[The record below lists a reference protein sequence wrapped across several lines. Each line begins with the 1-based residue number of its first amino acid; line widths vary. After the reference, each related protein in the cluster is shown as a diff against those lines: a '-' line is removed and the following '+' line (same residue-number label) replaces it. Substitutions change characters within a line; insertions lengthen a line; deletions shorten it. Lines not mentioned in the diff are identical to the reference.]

1 MDHTLY
7 TLHNLLWTPPVW
19 EDIKE
24 IFIRIAKTEG
34 QKEKLINLVGFFI
47 AEFGKGFFNNCGQNH
62 PICLKLTVNLHLLDD
77 LIDFFD
83 SLQNLKNTNFK
94 NYQLLINKL
103 KPRLKC
109 QKEGIPFSDVYRM
122 FQRKSFTSN
131 FIVESQVNKN
141 ADIEIVDPETK
152 DSIFIEVSQL
162 GLSDTQTD
170 IQGQH
175 RQLSNT
181 FIGHGYDL
189 PKACKQ
195 LLPLGG
201 EEMERVVN
209 IIKKLK
215 DKAAKERTFCAFED
229 NFIQVAVSHEDKIE
243 ELDNWCKKRTIQRNS
258 VSGLNVDFNDTPRLV
273 NNKKIVAEIKQLPKD
288 KPGLVYI
295 PVSTLFFWTMNK
307 PETGIAIMKQLE
319 TFPFCYGVILY
330 VESVGSLIPQQ
341 RISEDHF
348 IYNIGVMNGI
358 TRHLFFI
365 GNPWFVGDL
374 DSRTIIRFRESLY

>member
-7 TLHNLLWTPPVW
+7 TLHTLLWTPPAW

-24 IFIRIAKTEG
+24 AFIRIAKTEG
-34 QKEKLINLVGFFI
+34 QKEKLINVVDFFK

-77 LIDFFD
+77 LIDFSD
-83 SLQNLKNTNFK
+83 SLQNLKDTNLE

-122 FQRKSFTSN
+122 FQRKGFTSN

-141 ADIEIVDPETK
+141 ADIEMVDPETK

-170 IQGQH
+170 IQDQH

-181 FIGHGYDL
+181 FIRHGYDL

-195 LLPLGG
+195 LLPLEGK
-201 EEMERVVN
+201 EMDRVVN

-215 DKAAKERTFCAFED
+215 DKAANERTFCAFED
-229 NFIQVAVSHEDKIE
+229 NFIQVAVAHPSKLY
-243 ELDNWCKKRTIQRNS
+243 ELDGWCKERHIQRNS
-258 VSGLNVDFNDTPRLV
+258 VGGLNVDFNDTPRLV
-273 NNKKIVAEIKQLPKD
+273 NNQKIVGEIKQLPKD

-295 PVSTLFFWTMNK
+295 PVSTLYFWTMNK

-319 TFPFCYGVILY
+319 AFPFCYGVILY
-330 VESVGSLIPQQ
+330 VESVGSLIPEQ

-348 IYNIGVMNGI
+348 IYNIGVRNGI

-374 DSRTIIRFRESLY
+374 DDRTIKNFRESLY